1 MVQSNIA
8 ENTKR
13 IIECRGLKHK
23 AIAKRAGFSIQ
34 QFSAMMNHRKVIKDV
49 VVIAIANALDV
60 TPNDLF
66 GDTAKQAEDGQS
78 SA

>member
-1 MVQSNIA
+1 MTHTAVP

-13 IIECRGLKHK
+13 IIEGKGLKQK
-23 AIAKRAGFSIQ
+23 AVAEKAGFSIQ
-34 QFSAMMNHRKVIKDV
+34 QFSALLNHRKIIKDV
-49 VVIAIANALDV
+49 DIVAIANALDV

-66 GDTAKQAEDGQS
+66 GDVGQS

>member
-1 MVQSNIA
+1 MIQSNIA

-13 IIECRGLKHK
+13 IIERRGLKHK
-23 AIAKRAGFSIQ
+23 AIAQRAGFSIQ
-34 QFSAMMNHRKVIKDV
+34 QFSALLNHRKVIKDID
-49 VVIAIANALDV
+49 VIAIANALDV